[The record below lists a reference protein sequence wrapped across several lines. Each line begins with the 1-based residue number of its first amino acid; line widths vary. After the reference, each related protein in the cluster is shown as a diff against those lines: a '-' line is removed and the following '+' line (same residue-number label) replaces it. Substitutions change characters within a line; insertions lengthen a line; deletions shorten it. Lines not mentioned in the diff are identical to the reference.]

1 MDCVQHSIGIMNHKP
16 SEKQWESS
24 NRLSCDDIQ
33 HCFSLPPYIVIPHQ
47 KTWCEIPNKKQY
59 GISENKVGDI
69 LIQCSSEASWNLIL
83 HLLYQWVFS
92 VFPFIPVFP
101 NWIVLHIYIYIY
113 IYICVYVCIYASC
126 FVWVWNLVAFVE
138 GRNVG
143 WGCFCIGCWGEYFG
157 LRGAR

>member
-101 NWIVLHIYIYIY
+101 NWIVLHIYIYMR
-113 IYICVYVCIYASC
+113 VCMYLC
-126 FVWVWNLVAFVE
+126 LLFCMGVKL
-138 GRNVG
+138 GR
-143 WGCFCIGCWGEYFG
+143 FRWGEERR
-157 LRGAR
+157 LRVFLHRVLRRIFWPKRGKVTG